1 MERSEQNINY
11 EQKNSA
17 MIWNTCKT
25 CTSWLNAW
33 FYMKTEEIIIKRL

>member
-11 EQKNSA
+11 EQA
-17 MIWNTCKT
+17 LQWNTCKT

-33 FYMKTEEIIIKRL
+33 IDMKTEKAINQL